1 MEQKFK
7 TIDDIRNWWNT
18 DEGSQYGF
26 SSLLA
31 YVEKSIGDSPEKPI
45 KPILSQKHTANMATE
60 YAEKLEEYENV
71 LFPKYYIKHNGYNEI
86 RDLNIKLIEELIKD
100 ESEFYRFVPEIYQDR
115 VFSYAYQQGHSGGFS
130 EIYAILCDLVKIF
143 E

>member
-1 MEQKFK
+1 MEQRFK
-7 TIDDIRNWWNT
+7 TIKEIRNWWYA
-18 DEGSQYGF
+18 DEGSQYSF
-26 SSLLA
+26 SSLLT

-45 KPILSQKHTANMATE
+45 KPILSQKHTANLATE
-60 YAEKLEEYENV
+60 YAEKLGEYESLLPEYNKKFIQFVEV
-71 LFPKYYIKHNGYNEI
+71 LN
-86 RDLNIKLIEELIKD
+86 LNNKLIEELIKD

-115 VFSYAYQQGHSGGFS
+115 VISYAYQQGHSGDFS